1 MRSPAAV
8 RWCLALIAAL
18 LCAAALASEPQPQ
31 IQLPPSPD
39 RNYTVV
45 GQALTIRPGTT
56 TTYLRFSSG
65 VSVKGTDFT
74 LSSDVVELDITAG
87 GLTSG
92 EAFSLPKVANV
103 KERVIQDPGKVTA
116 EMARELKLPDARFS
130 ASALKRVSASGNVH
144 VSAKGMSLDT
154 TGLVSRDGGRS
165 WATLGRCSISRTDP
179 ASGDKYELAADDV
192 LYDTQTQRALAKG
205 AVMGRFRMKDRE
217 PVDVQAEQ
225 CELNLASGALSV
237 KGALHVQQG
246 DLSLDCG
253 SLEANLKQQTIMAGE
268 SPHLGQSSSG
278 LALEANS
285 LSVNL
290 KTQAVVASGKITLTD
305 SKRGVALNAGKLN
318 ADLRAKSY
326 VATGNPVVTYGGST
340 FKGEKITVRQEGAKT
355 VVEVEGEQKAHIDID
370 EVQTLKDEIK
380 QPSK

>member
-1 MRSPAAV
+1 MRSPAAL
-8 RWCLALIAAL
+8 RLCLALVAAL
-18 LCAAALASEPQPQ
+18 LCAAAVAGEPQPQ
-31 IQLPPSPD
+31 IHLPPSPD

-45 GQALTIRPGTT
+45 GQALTIRPGTQ

-65 VSVKGTDFT
+65 VSVKGTDFE
-74 LSSDVVELDITAG
+74 LHSDVVELDIEAG

-130 ASALKRVSASGNVH
+130 ASALKRVSAAGNVR
-144 VSAKGMSLDT
+144 VSAKGMSLNT
-154 TGLVSRDGGRS
+154 SGLVSRDGGRS

-205 AVMGRFRMKDRE
+205 TVTGRFGMKDRE
-217 PVDVQAEQ
+217 AVDVQAEQ

-253 SLEANLKQQTIMAGE
+253 SLEANLKQQTINAGA
-268 SPHLGQSSSG
+268 SPHLGQTTSG
-278 LALEANS
+278 LALDANS

-290 KTQAVVASGKITLTD
+290 KTQAVVATGKITLTD
-305 SKRGVALNAGKLN
+305 SKRGVTLTAGKLN
-318 ADLRAKSY
+318 ADLHAKSY
-326 VATGNPVVTYGGST
+326 IATDHPIVTYGGST
-340 FKGEKITVRQEGAKT
+340 FKGEKITVRQDGAKT
-355 VVEVEGEQKAHIDID
+355 VVEVQGEQKAHIDID
-370 EVQTLKDEIK
+370 EVQSLKDTLKL
-380 QPSK
+380 PPR